1 MRENEIIERVQKNV
15 ESPTISTDTGLEAA
29 RKIGEIA
36 EKENIEWA
44 LVGGIAMYLYGSA
57 RLTKDVDIIGS
68 NLVSLKPNAPL
79 TFGGNNYI
87 IEVGKYKVAID
98 WIVRNDGYR
107 KYYQAALADAVVFPN
122 GIRLISPEWLVI
134 LKMFAG
140 RQKDFDDAVFLLKEK
155 DLVNRPKVKENITRV
170 ADEDAWLAS
179 LSNFR
184 RLCTLADSKTVEA
197 SKYYDED

>member
-1 MRENEIIERVQKNV
+1 MSDNEIIERVQKNV

-36 EKENIEWA
+36 ESENIKWA

-68 NLVSLKPNAPL
+68 NYVSLAANAPL

-87 IEVGKYKVAID
+87 IEVGKYKVAVD
-98 WIVRNDGYR
+98 WIVRNDGYA
-107 KYYQAALADAVVFPN
+107 KYYRAALAEAVVFPN
-122 GIRLISPEWLVI
+122 RIRLISPEWLVI

-140 RQKDFDDAVFLLKEK
+140 RQKD
-155 DLVNRPKVKENITRV
+155 
-170 ADEDAWLAS
+170 
-179 LSNFR
+179 
-184 RLCTLADSKTVEA
+184 
-197 SKYYDED
+197 